1 VARIA
6 RLLIAAAAVALAAP
20 ALAHAEERTLTFTTP
35 AISVDGYGVAQQP
48 MFAQSPSVDGYVVGM
63 EAEVVDAA
71 GRVQGRDKVMLHHI
85 VFAKIGVPDY
95 TCGGFTERFFA
106 EGEERL
112 ALSLPRGYGYAN
124 KATDRWGLLYMLM
137 NHKPQRLNG
146 FIRYTVR
153 YVTGEAL
160 TPVKPVWLDVR
171 NCTGA
176 DPVFDV
182 PGGGKRF
189 STFTKTADFT
199 MPESGRLVSGGGHLH
214 GGGLRL
220 ELRNATCGTVPF
232 ESRPSWGGPKPKP
245 LLHEPGPTKMSAF
258 RSTEGIPVA
267 KGQKLRLAAVYDNQ
281 ALHTRAMGI
290 MLLFLAP
297 GAVEGC
303 GATPSLEIDLGNPS
317 APPPFSMPL
326 PRAPKG
332 PVSSALSTFVGDFRY
347 GAERILLER
356 GQTFTWRFMGQ
367 FQHDVTV
374 IGGPV
379 GFSAPWTQ
387 SGVFKHRFTKAG
399 TYRLFC
405 SLHPAK
411 MVQQITVR

>member
-1 VARIA
+1 MARIS
-6 RLLIAAAAVALAAP
+6 RLLLLIAAVVLAAP
-20 ALAHAEERTLTFTTP
+20 TLAHAEERTLTFTTP
-35 AISVDGYGVAQQP
+35 AISVEGYGVAQQP
-48 MFAQSPSVDGYVVGM
+48 MLAQSPAFDGYVVGM
-63 EAEVVDAA
+63 EAEVVDAQ

-85 VFAKIGVPDY
+85 VFAKVGVPDY

-146 FIRYTVR
+146 YIRYTVR

-171 NCTGA
+171 NCSGP

-182 PGGGKRF
+182 PGGGKKF

-214 GGGLRL
+214 GGGVTL
-220 ELRNATCGTVPF
+220 ELRNATCGTKPF

-267 KGQKLRLAAVYDNQ
+267 KGDKLRLAAVYDNS
-281 ALHTRAMGI
+281 APHTRAMGI

-297 GAVEGC
+297 AAVSGC
-303 GATPSLEIDLGNPS
+303 GATPALEIDLGKPS
-317 APPPFSMPL
+317 TPPPFSMPL

-332 PVSSALSTFVGDFRY
+332 PVSKTTSTFVGDFRY
-347 GAERILLER
+347 GAERVSLKR

-374 IGGPV
+374 VGGPI

-387 SGVFKHRFTKAG
+387 TGVFKHRFTKAG

-411 MVQQITVR
+411 MVQEISVK